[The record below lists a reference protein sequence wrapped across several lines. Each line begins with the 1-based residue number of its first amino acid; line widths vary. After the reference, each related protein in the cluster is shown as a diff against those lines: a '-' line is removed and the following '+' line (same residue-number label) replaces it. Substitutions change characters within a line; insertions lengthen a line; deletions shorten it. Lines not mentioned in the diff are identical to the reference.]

1 MSDQPRRKSFF
12 GRLWWLVDASRRTL
26 VNLLF
31 LALLAGLLWLAFK
44 PGAPA
49 MESQTALVLNLDGPI
64 TEQKAGSARDSAFK
78 QLQGEDVAQ
87 TRLRDVLEVLDSAA
101 KDPNVPHAVL
111 LLDDL
116 GGAGLPTLR
125 EVAAAMD
132 RFKAAGKPIYAW
144 GSEYNQGSYFLA
156 AHATEVWLH
165 PMGSV
170 LIQGYGRPRNYY
182 KDAFDKLGVQANVL
196 RVGKYK
202 SFGEV
207 YSANAPSTETTEAEK
222 FLYDALWSSW
232 LTSVEGA
239 RKLPAGSVMA
249 MIDELPERLE
259 AQGGNIAKLVLQ
271 EKLVDQLKTR
281 DQMRAFLI
289 EKGVKDEEAKNDTT
303 FRQINFNDY
312 LARMKPK
319 LDKTGDAVGVIVAEG
334 EIGAGQ
340 APAGSIGGES
350 TAALIRK
357 ARADASVKAIVL
369 RVDSPGGSAY
379 GSELIRRELELT
391 RAAGKPVVVSMGDL
405 AASGGYWISMAA
417 DEIIADEATI
427 TGSIGVIAVLPN
439 IKGAMDKIGVNTA
452 GYGTTWLA
460 GAFDPRQT
468 PDPRLA
474 TLIQSSINHVYA
486 DFLQTAA
493 KARNTTP
500 EAINEFAQGR
510 VWTGK
515 QAVERGL
522 VDKTGSL
529 RDAIAAAASRG
540 KLAADARVTYIESA
554 PGRLQQVLEAL
565 GVSTDS
571 VVTRVLAAAA
581 PSLMLHDPVQSLL
594 PGVPQTV
601 VSGVKRDLG
610 WLADVTNQRKP
621 FDAVLHCLCSA
632 P

>member
-1 MSDQPRRKSFF
+1 MSDQPRRKSLF

-26 VNLLF
+26 FNLLF

-44 PGAPA
+44 PGATA
-49 MESQTALVLNLDGPI
+49 MKSQTALVLNLDGPI
-64 TEQKAGSARDSAFK
+64 TEQKAGSARDSALQ

-87 TRLRDVLEVLDSAA
+87 TRLRDVLQVLDTAA

-144 GSEYNQGSYFLA
+144 GSEYSQGSYFLA

-196 RVGKYK
+196 RVGKFK
-202 SFGEV
+202 GFGEV
-207 YSANAPSTETTEAEK
+207 YSANAPSAETTEAEK

-249 MIDELPERLE
+249 MIDALPERLQ
-259 AQGGNIAKLVLQ
+259 AQGGNLAKLVLQ

-357 ARADASVKAIVL
+357 ARADDSVKAIVL

-529 RDAIAAAASRG
+529 RDAIAAAASLG
-540 KLAADARVTYIESA
+540 KLAADARVTYIESE

-594 PGVPQTV
+594 PGAPQTV
-601 VSGVKRDLG
+601 VSGVRRDLG
-610 WLADVTNQRKP
+610 WLVDVTNQRKP